1 MMPPRLSRR
10 GFLYAAGA
18 LSAAAASACQ
28 AAPPSGKP
36 ERLLRIAHLTDIHIE
51 QRSDA
56 RQGMAKALAHAQAQ
70 ADPPAFILNTGDS
83 IMDSLETPKEY
94 SLARWDLFNEILE
107 QECSLPVVHAI
118 GNHDVFGWGL
128 PPEERAALAD
138 DPLFG
143 KGMALQ
149 ALGLEQRYYS
159 FDQAGWHFI
168 VLDST
173 HPREIESPMPYTGK
187 LDEEQ
192 RVWLRSD
199 LEATAATTPVCIASH
214 IPILCACEFF
224 DGDLAT
230 TGNWVVPGAWMHID
244 AGWLRELFLAHP
256 NVRACLSGHAHQHD
270 RVDYLGVRY
279 ACNGAV
285 SGNWWHGDYLNC
297 PPSYVMVDFF
307 ADGSIGMEF
316 VAYGQT

>member
-1 MMPPRLSRR
+1 MKASHLSRR

-18 LSAAAASACQ
+18 LSAGAAAACQ
-28 AAPPSGKP
+28 AAPPSGKA
-36 ERLLRIAHLTDIHIE
+36 ERRLRIAHLTDIHIE

-56 RQGMAKALAHAQAQ
+56 RQGMARALAHAQAQ
-70 ADPPAFILNTGDS
+70 PDAPAFILNTGDS
-83 IMDSLETPKEY
+83 IMDSLETPMEY
-94 SLARWDLFNEILE
+94 SLARWDLFQEILKW
-107 QECSLPVVHAI
+107 ECSLPVVHAI

-128 PPEERAALAD
+128 PEQERASLAD

-149 ALGLEQRYYS
+149 ALGLKQRYYS

-192 RVWLRSD
+192 RIWLRSD
-199 LEATAATTPVCIASH
+199 LEATPATTPVCIASH

-224 DGDLAT
+224 DGDLAA

-244 AGWLRELFLAHP
+244 AGWMRELFLAHP

-279 ACNGAV
+279 ACDGAV
-285 SGNWWHGDYLNC
+285 SGNWWYGDYLNC
-297 PPSYVMVDFF
+297 PPSYAMVDLY
-307 ADGSIGMEF
+307 ADGSVEVQLIDYQ
-316 VAYGQT
+316 A